1 MRSCV
6 YVYTNVHVVKE
17 APGGGVVIDGNE
29 SEKPKKGKDEKDTK
43 GEFSTKHTS
52 KVTM

>member
-17 APGGGVVIDGNE
+17 APGGGGGGVVIDGNE
-29 SEKPKKGKDEKDTK
+29 SEKQKRGKMKKIQK
-43 GEFSTKHTS
+43 GNSVQNIQVK
-52 KVTM
+52 